1 LPRTSCGE
9 EDTSQCHFASWIGV
23 AVNGFEILKPMV
35 NTPGDIWSD
44 RHAYQSSDANAYQS
58 NNSTAEKAF
67 TASQTKSSALH
78 RQNSPTS

>member
-1 LPRTSCGE
+1 M
-9 EDTSQCHFASWIGV
+9 

-58 NNSTAEKAF
+58 NNSKYRREGFHSITDKEFCAA
-67 TASQTKSSALH
+67 
-78 RQNSPTS
+78 